1 MRINR
6 KKECPVALEE
16 VVDLEVGMEVAAEE
30 EGAVFSGVGMAA
42 AVEEGGAAAW
52 AVAVAGEAGGVCR
65 KARPIPL

>member
-1 MRINR
+1 M
-6 KKECPVALEE
+6 
-16 VVDLEVGMEVAAEE
+16 EVGMEVAAEE